1 MKLINPDLVSTTG
14 SVTRTGT
21 ASYYDSSGLLKTTT
35 SGGLRFGYNP
45 STLEFVGL
53 IVEGSSTNLFWY
65 SQSFENNTAWTKTG
79 LNTISTNSGAD
90 PRGTA
95 TAQKIVPNTSSTQK
109 LLRQPISFSASSGET
124 YSLSIYAKADGYNW
138 IRLAFSGAD
147 SSYAFFDLSTGLVGT
162 TSGVTKAVVEKL
174 PNGYYRLC
182 IAKTVTASGTLNGDF
197 YIQSTDNQTSDWSGD
212 GTKAVILYGAQA
224 ELQPLMTS
232 YIPAITDSTV
242 TRAAEIITGS
252 GVVYTDLTNSYAE
265 WASGTTY
272 SIGQIVSVGTYNGSN
287 TVAISDTTTGT
298 YKSLTNSNTNNNPL
312 TSPSNW
318 VRIGP
323 TNQFA
328 MFDTVI
334 SSQSQAT
341 NEFTI
346 CIKAGSLDSIA
357 VLNALGASVSVAVS
371 DADKSNQF
379 LGNVLFNNTRYLT
392 GGQSQDWYSYF
403 FYDPDT
409 QLTQA
414 VYLDI
419 TAANNNIITVRV
431 KGTGTVKAGILVE
444 GNLKEIG
451 STQYG
456 VTAGIIDYSKKE
468 TDEFGN
474 TRITIRNYSKRMN
487 AKVHLTNPNV
497 NRVQRLLYNIR
508 SSPVLWIGSEVTEFE
523 EPLVVYGYYK
533 SFDTEIAYPTHSLCN
548 LEIEGLI

>member
-1 MKLINPDLVSTTG
+1 MKLINPDLVSMTG

-21 ASYYDSSGLLKTTT
+21 ATYYDSSGLLKTT
-35 SGGLRFGYNP
+35 SSEGLRFGYNP

-53 IVEGSSTNLFWY
+53 IVEGASTNLFTY
-65 SQSFENNTAWTKTG
+65 SESFNNAAWTKTG
-79 LNTISTNSGAD
+79 LNTISADSGTD
-90 PRGTA
+90 PRGTT
-95 TAQKIVPNTSSTQK
+95 TAEKIVPNTSSTQK
-109 LLRQPISFSASSGET
+109 QLQQQINASASSGET
-124 YSLSIYAKADGYNW
+124 YSLSIYAKADGYSW

-162 TSGVTKAVVEKL
+162 SSGVTKAVVEKL

-182 IAKTVTASGTLNGDF
+182 IVKTLASSGALQGNV
-197 YIQSTDNQTSDWSGD
+197 YLQSTDNQTSSWSGD
-212 GTKAVILYGAQA
+212 GTKAIVLYGAQA

-232 YIPAITDSTV
+232 YIPTTAAAV
-242 TRAAEIITGS
+242 TRAAEVITGS
-252 GVVYTDLTNSYAE
+252 GVIYTDLTNSYAE

-287 TVAISDTTTGT
+287 TVTISDTTTGT

-341 NEFTI
+341 TEFTI